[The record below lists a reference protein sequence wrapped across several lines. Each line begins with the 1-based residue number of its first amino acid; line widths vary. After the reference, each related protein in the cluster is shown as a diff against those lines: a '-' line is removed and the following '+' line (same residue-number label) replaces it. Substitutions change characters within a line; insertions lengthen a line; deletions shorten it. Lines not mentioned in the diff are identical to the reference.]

1 MNTSTQVVSVRVRV
15 RSHFVPTNAVSI
27 LNGSVVP
34 SYLRYAEVSMAP
46 APVAPVIHFL
56 HTGLT
61 IHLSLHF
68 QSPGP
73 AAY

>member
-1 MNTSTQVVSVRVRV
+1 
-15 RSHFVPTNAVSI
+15 
-27 LNGSVVP
+27 
-34 SYLRYAEVSMAP
+34 MAP

>member
-1 MNTSTQVVSVRVRV
+1 MSVRARV
-15 RSHFVPTNAVSI
+15 RSHFVPNNAVS
-27 LNGSVVP
+27 NGSVVP

-46 APVAPVIHFL
+46 APVAPVIQFL
-56 HTGLT
+56 HAGLT

-73 AAY
+73 AAYWPQLFA